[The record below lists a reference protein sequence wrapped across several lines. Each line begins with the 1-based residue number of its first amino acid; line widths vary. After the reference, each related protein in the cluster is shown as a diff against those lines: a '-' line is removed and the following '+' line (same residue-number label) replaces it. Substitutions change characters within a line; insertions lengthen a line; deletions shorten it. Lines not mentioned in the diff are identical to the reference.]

1 MKKFITWLPRILTIT
16 FILFIS
22 LFSLD
27 AFSEPNS
34 FWINLIGFFIHLTP
48 SFILL
53 IILLISWKRKL
64 IGGISFIAL
73 AIIFTFAFHTYEDIV
88 TLLLI
93 SLPPLLIGILYL
105 IDYKKTK

>member
-1 MKKFITWLPRILTIT
+1 MKKLLTWLPRTLTIT

-34 FWINLIGFFIHLTP
+34 FWMNLLAFFIHLTP
-48 SFILL
+48 SFVLL

-64 IGGISFIAL
+64 IGGIAFIAI
-73 AIIFTFAFHTYEDIV
+73 AIIFTFAFHTYEDII

-93 SLPPLLIGILYL
+93 SLPPLAIGILYL
-105 IDYKKTK
+105 IDYKKNK